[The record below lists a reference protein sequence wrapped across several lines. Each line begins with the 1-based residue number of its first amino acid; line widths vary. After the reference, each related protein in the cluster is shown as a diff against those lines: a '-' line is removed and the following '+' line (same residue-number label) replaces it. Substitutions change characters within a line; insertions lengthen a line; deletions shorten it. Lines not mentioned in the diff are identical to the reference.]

1 MSHLTLRGDGIVAGY
16 SPDVPVLRDS
26 SLQIEPARRL
36 ALLGANGSG
45 KSTLLSC
52 LAGSTRPSSGQVFVD
67 DVPLQYTRRGLRG
80 HRQAVQ
86 LVLQD
91 PNDQLF
97 SADVAQDVSFGPSN
111 LGLPATE
118 IEERVAEA
126 LHLLGLE
133 HLRRK
138 PTHHLSYG
146 EKKRVAIAGAIAMR
160 PCVLLLDEPTAGL
173 DPQGVDEMVDAVSR
187 LEQHDTT
194 IVLATHDVAFAL
206 EWADDAAVMCDGA
219 VVKGDPR
226 DLLGSEALLLA
237 ARLKLPW
244 SLRLAEA
251 LAAEGL
257 VPQSSLPRTVAEVT
271 RMLCDVRALQSH
283 AVESGQKLM
292 GW

>member
-1 MSHLTLRGDGIVAGY
+1 MSHRILRCDGIVAGY
-16 SPDVPVLRDS
+16 SPDVPVLRDA
-26 SLQIEPARRL
+26 SLLIAPARRL

-52 LAGSTRPSSGQVFVD
+52 LAGSTPPESGRVFVD
-67 DVPLQYTRRGLRG
+67 DAPLRYSRSGLRA

-97 SADVAQDVSFGPSN
+97 SADVAQDISFGPSN
-111 LGLPATE
+111 LGLSATE
-118 IEERVAEA
+118 VRERVVEA
-126 LHLLGLE
+126 LDLLGLE

-226 DLLGSEALLLA
+226 DLLGSEALLSA

-257 VPQSSLPRTVAEVT
+257 LPADSLPRTVEEVT
-271 RMLCDVRALQSH
+271 ELLCAMRAT
-283 AVESGQKLM
+283 AR
-292 GW
+292 